1 LVFLSD
7 RLRAG
12 FDLARLRL
20 PPLLAEVPRE
30 SRRERRQMRREVVAE
45 TKVIPIPTDRA
56 RRWWNGFG

>member
-1 LVFLSD
+1 LGLVFLSD

-30 SRRERRQMRREVVAE
+30 SRRERRQVRREVAAE
-45 TKVIPIPTDRA
+45 TKVI
-56 RRWWNGFG
+56 RRPP